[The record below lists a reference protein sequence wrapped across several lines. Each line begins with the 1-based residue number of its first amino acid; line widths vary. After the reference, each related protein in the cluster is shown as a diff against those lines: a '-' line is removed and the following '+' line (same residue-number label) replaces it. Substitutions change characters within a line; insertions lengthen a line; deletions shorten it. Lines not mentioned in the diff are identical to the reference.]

1 MLKTNRKDLDA
12 KTALKLNITELRKK
26 FQMSQTDLADKAGTY
41 QKVISQIE
49 SGKTWPEYNTIQGIA
64 KALGV
69 EESDLFTDPEM
80 LRSLKYLMGRK

>member
-1 MLKTNRKDLDA
+1 MDA
-12 KTALKLNITELRKK
+12 KTALKLNIIELRKK
-26 FQMSQTDLADKAGTY
+26 FQLSQTELADKAGTY

-49 SGKTWPEYNTIQGIA
+49 SGKTWPEYNTIQGLA

-80 LRSLKYLMGRK
+80 LRSLKFLMGRK